1 MVLSTYHEDAKIRIQ
16 KENEKIQQQ
25 KEFKETKL
33 KKNIP
38 ESKDHLIN
46 PFLDINVRQ
55 LIDDFVMTWHK
66 IIMDLLDFN
75 NYGNIKAQNEWW
87 EMLTAIFVLF
97 KKIFWVNDRIFYIGI
112 GFVIASF
119 FVFFICVTQS

>member
-38 ESKDHLIN
+38 ESKDHLVN

-66 IIMDLLDFN
+66 IIMDLLDFS
-75 NYGNIKAQNEWW
+75 NYENIKSQNEWW
-87 EMLTAIFVLF
+87 EVLSAIIVLL
-97 KKIFWVNDRIFYIGI
+97 KKIFWVDDRIFYIGI

-119 FVFFICVTQS
+119 FVFFICVTQN

>member
-1 MVLSTYHEDAKIRIQ
+1 MVLSTYHEDAKINVQ
-16 KENEKIQQQ
+16 KEVDKIQQQ

-66 IIMDLLDFN
+66 IIMDLLDFS
-75 NYGNIKAQNEWW
+75 NYENIKSQNEWW
-87 EMLTAIFVLF
+87 EVLSAIIVLL
-97 KKIFWVNDRIFYIGI
+97 KKIFWVDDRIFYIGI

-119 FVFFICVTQS
+119 FVFFICVTQN